1 MKKYSVLFCVF
12 MGGVVIAS
20 EPEDKLENSPVIS
33 SLEIGMM
40 MHEINSTA
48 IKENVISV
56 STTVAEIKAEK
67 ELMRKAE
74 QERLDEK
81 DKASWEE
88 YQTLRWMQ

>member
-12 MGGVVIAS
+12 MAEAVIAS
-20 EPEDKLENSPVIS
+20 EPEVKSENSLVIS
-33 SLEIGMM
+33 SLETEMM
-40 MHEINSTA
+40 TLETNSPS
-48 IKENVISV
+48 IKETVISV
-56 STTVAEIKAEK
+56 STTAAEIKAEK

-88 YQTLRWMQ
+88 YQILRWMQ

>member
-12 MGGVVIAS
+12 MAEAVIAS
-20 EPEDKLENSPVIS
+20 EPEVKSENSLVIS
-33 SLEIGMM
+33 SLETEMM
-40 MHEINSTA
+40 MPETSSPL
-48 IKENVISV
+48 IKETVISV
-56 STTVAEIKAEK
+56 STTAAEIKAEK

-88 YQTLRWMQ
+88 YQILRWMQ